1 MTEREFIISYKYG
14 ALKCFSFWG
23 DKIKE
28 AVEEFNNIA
37 DRKGAYANCKERISE
52 IELFVRIES

>member
-1 MTEREFIISYKYG
+1 MTEMEFIISYKYG

-23 DKIKE
+23 DRIKE

-37 DRKGAYANCKERISE
+37 ERKLAYANCKERISD
-52 IELFVRIES
+52 IELFVRVLS